1 MIRLFDEPAG
11 LLIMIGFLVIVRLIT
26 GCWYA
31 GFVIAAALL
40 FVAKAG

>member
-1 MIRLFDEPAG
+1 MSRLFDEPAG
-11 LLIMIGFLVIVRLIT
+11 LLIMIAFLMLVGLIT

-40 FVAKAG
+40 FVAKVG